1 MCSILVDIFAGW
13 HGVNSRNV
21 GSHINYAHHHI
32 LEVWNE
38 QFIGD
43 DPKLTQSQKSV
54 RKGRLQVFDVIKDL
68 LRIDPVDEKAT
79 SSFFKIF

>member
-1 MCSILVDIFAGW
+1 MCGILVDIFAGW
-13 HGVNSRNV
+13 QGVNSRNI
-21 GSHINYAHHHI
+21 GPHINYAHRHI

-54 RKGRLQVFDVIKDL
+54 RKGRFQVFELTKDL
-68 LRIDPVDEKAT
+68 WRIDPVDKKAT